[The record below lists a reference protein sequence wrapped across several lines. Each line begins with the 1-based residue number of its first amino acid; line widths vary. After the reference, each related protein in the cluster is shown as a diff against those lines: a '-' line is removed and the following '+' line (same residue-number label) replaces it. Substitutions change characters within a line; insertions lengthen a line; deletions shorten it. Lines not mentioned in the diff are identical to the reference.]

1 MNRAEAKQ
9 PAFWGPILVTLAL
22 VVAALFVALGL
33 RSPLGWGMLA
43 VVCIGAAVI
52 VASTIAANRRFEK
65 NRKH

>member
-43 VVCIGAAVI
+43 VVCIGGDCG
-52 VASTIAANRRFEK
+52 RGG
-65 NRKH
+65 